1 MNEDGESNNGVPINM
16 KIYPILFLLLLWT
29 EKKCKIEVRSVVL

>member
-16 KIYPILFLLLLWT
+16 KIYPILFLLIIALD
-29 EKKCKIEVRSVVL
+29 